1 MIRGRKML
9 GWLWPFFAPHRLV
22 LTLVFILAIIGTALE
37 LSYPYLSK
45 VFIDD
50 VLIQPKYDLKTI
62 LLLTFGLTLLGT
74 VLQLINS
81 YIYLRTTLTI
91 IKKLRLYLFHHLER
105 LRYSFFVRTR
115 VGDITTRL
123 NGDINIVQ
131 GTLTDG
137 LLQLCMSVLTLVFIT
152 CVLIYLDWKLFL
164 MTLLIFPFL
173 LASLFYFRPKIT
185 KKTKDIRENQSD
197 IQGHMIE
204 TFSQIRLIKLLRA
217 ETDRKDKLGVK
228 IDQLNHHSLQ
238 YAIIESVAGGI
249 PRIITMGMTSII
261 LFLGGMMVIE
271 GSMTLGSLLAFTTY
285 LGRFF
290 SPVQTL
296 AGLYIRFQ
304 NMFVSLH
311 RLMEYLNLPVEDEGA
326 RETCPRPRTSGPLFE
341 CRDIGKRY
349 GKEIPPLFQNVNLTL
364 EAGYSYALV
373 GPSGGGKSTFID
385 LLVRLKTPSHGRLL
399 YEQQPIEEMPVSQ
412 LRKQVF
418 VVAQDVEI
426 LHDTITENLLLGLS
440 AEERKEITTDEMIRV
455 CREIGLHLEIEKL
468 PNQYDTVIGERGKVL
483 SGGQKQRLSI
493 ARGLLREPDILILDE
508 ATSGLDY
515 ELERELFKRLHFWQK
530 SRAHRML
537 LVISHRLESL
547 DWVDRWLLVQ
557 QATISEAD
565 SYVGMRA
572 VADHWNEGGEANR
585 HGYWETSRTS

>member
-1 MIRGRKML
+1 MIGRRKML
-9 GWLWPFFAPHRLV
+9 GWLWPFFAPHRFVLV
-22 LTLVFILAIIGTALE
+22 LVFVLAILGTALE

-50 VLIQPKYDLKTI
+50 VLIEPKYSLHSI
-62 LLLTFGLTLLGT
+62 LLLTFSLTVFGI
-74 VLQLINS
+74 VLQLVNS
-81 YIYLRTTLTI
+81 YLYLRTTLTI

-137 LLQLCMSVLTLVFIT
+137 LLQLCMAVLTLVFIT
-152 CVLIYLDWKLFL
+152 GVLLYLNWKLFIL
-164 MTLLIFPFL
+164 ALIIFPFL
-173 LASLFYFRPKIT
+173 LGSLFYFRPKIT
-185 KKTKDIRENQSD
+185 RKTKEIRENQSD
-197 IQGHMIE
+197 IQAHMIE
-204 TFSQIRLIKLLRA
+204 TFSQIRLIKLLSA
-217 ETDRKDKLGVK
+217 EEDRKEKLSVK
-228 IDQLNHHSLQ
+228 IDHLNRNSLH
-238 YAIIESVAGGI
+238 YAIIESIAGGI
-249 PRIITMGMTSII
+249 PRMITMGMTSII
-261 LFLGGMMVIE
+261 LFLGGIMVIE

-285 LGRFF
+285 LSRFF

-311 RLMEYLNLPVEDEGA
+311 RLMEYLQMPLEDEGTSTA
-326 RETCPRPRTSGPLFE
+326 PRLEQAGPLFE
-341 CRDIGKRY
+341 CKAMGKHY
-349 GKEIPPLFQNVNLTL
+349 GKNAIPLFNNVDLLL
-364 EAGYSYALV
+364 EPNRSYALI

-385 LLVRLKTPSHGRLL
+385 LLVRLKGPSEGELFYKGASIQEIPANL
-399 YEQQPIEEMPVSQ
+399 

-418 VVAQDVEI
+418 VIAQDVEI
-426 LHDTITENLLLGLS
+426 VHDTVTENLLLGM
-440 AEERKEITTDEMIRV
+440 AEEERNRITQEEIIQV

-468 PNQYDTVIGERGKVL
+468 PDKYQTVIGERGKVL

-493 ARGLLREPDILILDE
+493 ARGLLRKPDVLILDE

-515 ELERELFKRLHFWQK
+515 ELERELFKRLHSWQK
-530 SRAHRML
+530 TGAGRML

-547 DWVDRWLLVQ
+547 DWVDRWLILQ
-557 QATISEAD
+557 QGGMIETD
-565 SYVGMRA
+565 TYDRMRA
-572 VADHWNEGGEANR
+572 EAECWKEGKETHR
-585 HGYWETSRTS
+585 YGYWETSRTS

>member
-1 MIRGRKML
+1 MIRQRKML
-9 GWLWPFFAPHRLV
+9 GWLWPFFAPHRFV
-22 LTLVFILAIIGTALE
+22 LGLVFILAIIGTALE

-50 VLIQPKYDLKTI
+50 VLIQPKYSLKTI
-62 LLLTFGLTLLGT
+62 LLLTFGLTVFGI

-91 IKKLRLYLFHHLER
+91 IKKLRLYLFHQLER

-152 CVLIYLDWKLFL
+152 GVLIYLDWKLFL

-173 LASLFYFRPKIT
+173 IASLLYFRPKIT

-204 TFSQIRLIKLLRA
+204 TFGQIRLIKLLRA
-217 ETDRKDKLGVK
+217 EVDRKDKLGVK
-228 IDQLNHHSLQ
+228 IDQLNQNSLQ

-290 SPVQTL
+290 SPVQSL

-304 NMFVSLH
+304 NMFVSLN
-311 RLMEYLNLPVEDEGA
+311 RLMEYLQMPLEDEGVGA
-326 RETCPRPRTSGPLFE
+326 ARPRLRHSGPLFE
-341 CRDIGKRY
+341 CRAVGKQY
-349 GKEIPPLFQNVNLTL
+349 GKGMPAIFRNVNLTL
-364 EAGYSYALV
+364 ERDRSYALV
-373 GPSGGGKSTFID
+373 GPSGSGKSSFID
-385 LLVRLKTPSHGRLL
+385 LLVRLKGPSDGTLL
-399 YEQQPIEEMPVSQ
+399 FEGQPISDIPVNE

-418 VVAQDVEI
+418 IVAQEVEI
-426 LHDTITENLLLGLS
+426 LHDTVTENLLLGLS
-440 AEERKEITTDEMIRV
+440 EEERKQITQDEIIRV
-455 CREIGLHLEIEKL
+455 CKEIGLHSEIENL
-468 PNQYDTVIGERGKVL
+468 PEQYETVIGERGKVL

-493 ARGLLREPDILILDE
+493 ARGLLRKPAVLILDE

-515 ELERELFKRLHFWQK
+515 ELERELFKRLHSWQK
-530 SRAHRML
+530 AETGRML

-547 DWVDRWLLVQ
+547 QWVDRWLVVQ
-557 QATISEAD
+557 QAAISEVD